1 MKTPF
6 LPKKRF
12 FLLSRTI
19 NPLSVQKIFSNF
31 YIIYEAYS
39 DWEEK
44 NE

>member
-6 LPKKRF
+6 LPKKRC
-12 FLLSRTI
+12 FLLSRSI
-19 NPLSVQKIFSNF
+19 KALSIKKIFSTF